1 MQGAKMSEHPIN
13 IEPVATTSLERK
25 QNKFK
30 KIGIGFFIVTLL
42 IGGTYGFYYLVN
54 KSILFGGTRA
64 QVEVDWRLF
73 GQLDYVTGFVPDELK
88 KLNGTLI
95 KSPGF
100 MVPLEDN
107 MKRVSQFL
115 LVPSPQACIHVPPP
129 PPNQMV
135 LINMKDGAKV
145 EYGPIWVH
153 GRLKIKT
160 VRTQYGDV
168 SFELEGLYVEPYLSN

>member
-1 MQGAKMSEHPIN
+1 MQGEKMSENSAVKSNLVNLSKLKSFAFVMVISLAL
-13 IEPVATTSLERK
+13 VA
-25 QNKFK
+25 
-30 KIGIGFFIVTLL
+30 
-42 IGGTYGFYYLVN
+42 GTWGFYYLVK
-54 KSILFGGTRA
+54 KSSLFGGAGRA
-64 QVEVDWRLF
+64 QVEIDWRLY
-73 GQLDYVTGFVPDELK
+73 GQMDYVTGFIPEELK
-88 KLNGTLI
+88 KLDGSLI

-107 MKRVSQFL
+107 MKQVSQFL

-135 LINMKDGAKV
+135 LVNIKNGAKV

-153 GRLKIKT
+153 GKLNIKT

-168 SFELEGLYVEPYLSN
+168 SFELEGLYVEPYITE